1 MYKVL
6 RADKDTYITDRI
18 ISGRRSVTSSVG
30 AAGSLDMFK
39 LYGVTMSGSTPNVE
53 LSRLMV
59 HFDLNPLRTLV
70 NQGRIDIT
78 SPTFK
83 CRLKLRDVYGGQPTP
98 MGFTAMVYP
107 LSRSFDEGL
116 GKDVVYYSDHDVCNF
131 LSSSRSQG
139 AWLLSGCAL
148 GSLAVSACD
157 YITGSAFTSSL
168 KASQFFTTGEEDLDV
183 DVTPIV
189 SSTLAGIIPDSGF
202 RISYDSSIEADTH
215 TYFVKRFGSRTAFN
229 EDKRPRLIVK
239 FDDSVTDDAQ
249 NTVFDNV
256 SYLFLYNYMK
266 NAPANI
272 TSGSTFTQITGSNSL
287 ILKLATEI
295 SGGWYNLV
303 FTGSQHTAWTKPIS
317 GVYSASINV
326 PSTDLT
332 IAAKIAQS
340 GSVKFT
346 PIWGSLDGSVTY
358 LTGSVLTV
366 SWPSRTST
374 SIDPKTFYV
383 TVLGL
388 HDIHRSDEETVL
400 RINIFDQSS
409 PLIKFSRIPYL
420 IPGITIRDVYYGVR
434 DTSTNE
440 MVIPFDTAEN
450 STKASSDASGMFF
463 KLDMSN
469 LTNERSYVIDV
480 LLVTGNNTQRY
491 LAASPVFR
499 VSDLQ

>member
-1 MYKVL
+1 MFKIL
-6 RADKDTYITDRI
+6 RADKDTYITDRFI
-18 ISGRRSVTSSVG
+18 NGRRSLTSSLG

-39 LYGVTMSGSTPNVE
+39 LYGITISGSTALTE
-53 LSRLMV
+53 LSRLFV
-59 HFDLNPLRTLV
+59 HFDLAPLRSLV
-70 NQGRIDIT
+70 NQGKIDIT

-83 CRLKLRDVYGGQPTP
+83 CKLQLRDVYGGQPTP
-98 MGFTAMVYP
+98 VGFTAMVYP

-131 LSSSRSQG
+131 LSSSRAGG

-148 GSLAVSACD
+148 GGLAVNACD

-183 DVTPIV
+183 DVTPMI
-189 SSTLAGIIPDSGF
+189 SSTLAGVIPDSGF
-202 RISYDSSIEADTH
+202 RISFDTTIEEDTH

-229 EDKRPRLIVK
+229 EDKHPRLVVK

-249 NTVFDNV
+249 SIVFDNTG
-256 SYLFLYNYMK
+256 YLFLYNYVR

-272 TSGSTFTQITGSNSL
+272 TSGSSLTQITGSNSL

-303 FTGSQHTAWTKPIS
+303 FTGSQHKAWTIPIA
-317 GVYSASINV
+317 GIYSASVIV
-326 PSTDLT
+326 SSTDSTVATKL
-332 IAAKIAQS
+332 AQS

-346 PIWGSLDGSVTY
+346 PIWGSLDGSVTF
-358 LTGSVLTV
+358 LTGSALTV
-366 SWPSRTST
+366 TWPSRTST
-374 SIDPKTFYV
+374 SIDPKTFV
-383 TVLGL
+383 VSVLGL

-400 RINIFDQSS
+400 RVNIFDQSS
-409 PLIKFSRIPYL
+409 PTIIFKRTPFQL
-420 IPGITIRDVYYGVR
+420 PGLTIRDVYYGVR

-440 MVIPFDTAEN
+440 MVIPFDIVGN
-450 STKASSDASGMFF
+450 STKVSSDVSGMFF

-469 LTNERSYVIDV
+469 LTHERSYVIDV

-499 VSDLQ
+499 ISDLQ